1 MRHYL
6 DGEVRHLD
14 AGWTVATTAAG
25 AWSSP
30 AELVEDEF
38 VAAIVPGTL
47 AAALAA
53 AGRFD
58 AEHPKPLQDLDAW
71 YRCRIIGAPGP
82 AVLRLDGLATL
93 AEVFLNGEVIGRS
106 ESMYVASELAVELR
120 GDDALVIRFAA
131 LTDALTARG
140 PRARWR
146 PRLFDNQGLR
156 LVRTTLLGHMPGWC
170 PSIQA
175 VGPYREVSL
184 IRPGSLTLDD
194 VRIAADLTEA
204 GAGLLSLSCAAMPDG
219 LMVRCAGVTA
229 PLVAEGSRSVA
240 TLRIAEVEPWWPA
253 THGDPKLYDIELVN
267 DHAALVLG
275 RTGFRRLE
283 VEHGDGEDFAV
294 RINGE
299 PIFCRGAVW
308 TSADLLGL
316 SGSRQ
321 SYAPILTQLV
331 AAGMN
336 MVRLPGIATYESPS
350 FFELCDELGVLVFAD
365 FMFANFDYPAADPT
379 FADLVETEVR
389 QFLAARQGSPAL
401 AVLCAGSEIA
411 QQAAMLGLPPQRWY
425 SALATQALP
434 ALVADYRPD
443 VAYVPGSPSGGP
455 LPFSVDAGVGHYYG
469 VGAYQRPL
477 EDARRARVRFASEC
491 LAFANLPDDPALL
504 AQLRRAGADDPIWK
518 LGVPRD
524 PGTDWDFAD
533 IRDHYLGRLYGLDA
547 AELRGS
553 DPAGYLDYSRA
564 AVTEVVTETF
574 AEWRSLDST
583 CGGALVFNLADLG
596 PGAGWGVLD
605 STHRPKSI
613 FRGLARALRPIA
625 VTLTDEGTNGLRLH
639 LINETAQ
646 AVQASIELFGLH
658 DGSVVLGRAER
669 EVSLAP
675 RSTVAIPATDLYEGF
690 FDYTYAYRFGPPAHE
705 VTVARLR
712 VGGQLIGEAFAFPLG
727 RSAALQPAQLAAEL
741 GTAGNGWI
749 IQLTTD
755 RFAQSVHLEV
765 PGFAVSDDWF
775 HLVPG
780 EPRLVS
786 LMPLAG
792 TEATARPSPV
802 VRCLAGPSF
811 AF

>member
-1 MRHYL
+1 MRHYA
-6 DGEVRHLD
+6 DGEVRRLD
-14 AGWTVATTAAG
+14 SGWSVAATAAG

-30 AELVEDEF
+30 PDFVEAEF
-38 VAAIVPGTL
+38 VPAIVPGTL

-58 AEHPKPLQDLDAW
+58 AEHPQPLQDLDAW
-71 YRCRIIGAPGP
+71 YRCRLVGAPGP
-82 AVLRLDGLATL
+82 AILRLDGLATL
-93 AEVFLNGEVIGRS
+93 AEVFLNGKAIGRN
-106 ESMYVASELAVELR
+106 ESMYVASELAVELS
-120 GDDALVIRFAA
+120 GEDDLVIRFAA
-131 LTDALTARG
+131 LTDALAARG
-140 PRARWR
+140 PRALWR

-194 VRIAADLTEA
+194 VRIAADLAES
-204 GAGLLSLSCAAMPDG
+204 GAGLLTFSCAKVPNG
-219 LMVRCAGVTA
+219 LLVRCAGVAA
-229 PLVAEGSRSVA
+229 PLVAEGSRSRA
-240 TLRIAEVEPWWPA
+240 TLRIPEIEPWWPA
-253 THGDPKLYDIELVN
+253 THGNPRLYDIELVN
-267 DHAALVLG
+267 GHSALVLG
-275 RTGFRRLE
+275 RTGFRHLE
-283 VEHGDGEDFAV
+283 VERGEGEDFAI

-316 SGSRQ
+316 SGSRGA
-321 SYAPILTQLV
+321 YEPILTRIV

-365 FMFANFDYPAADPT
+365 FMFANFDYPGADPA
-379 FADLVETEVR
+379 FADLVEAEVR

-411 QQAAMLGLPPQRWY
+411 QQAAMLGLPSQRWY
-425 SALATQALP
+425 SALATQTLP

-443 VAYVPGSPSGGP
+443 LAYVPGSPSGGP

-504 AQLRRAGADDPIWK
+504 AQLRRAGAEDPIWK
-518 LGVPRD
+518 LGVPKD

-533 IRDHYLGRLYGLDA
+533 TRDHYLSRLYGVEA
-547 AELRGS
+547 AELRNS
-553 DPAGYLDYSRA
+553 DPSGYLDYSRA

-583 CGGALVFNLADLG
+583 CGGGLVFNLADLA

-613 FRGLARALRPIA
+613 FRGLARAFQPIA
-625 VTLTDEGTNGLRLH
+625 VALTDEGTNGLRLH

-646 AVQASIELFGLH
+646 AVEASIEVFGLH
-658 DGSVVLGRAER
+658 DGSVILGRAER

-675 RSTVAIPATDLYEGF
+675 RSTLAIPATDLYEGF

-712 VGGQLIGEAFAFPLG
+712 VGAQLIGEAFAFPLG
-727 RSAALQPAQLAAEL
+727 RSAALQPARLDAELVTGENGWALQLA
-741 GTAGNGWI
+741 
-749 IQLTTD
+749 TD

-765 PGFAVSDDWF
+765 GGFEAGDDWF

-780 EPRLVS
+780 EARLVA
-786 LMPLAG
+786 LRPLPG
-792 TEATARPSPV
+792 TGAQARPCGE
-802 VRCLAGPSF
+802 VRSLGGATTRY
-811 AF
+811 